1 MINIKLFGKKQKTTT
16 EQAGATQTK
25 YQLVT
30 ETGNGFF
37 CWNGKVYD
45 SDIVRSCINP
55 KAKAIGK
62 LTAKHIRDSTINP
75 EPYMRFLLESPN
87 PYMSGQQF
95 QEKMCRQVCINSNAF
110 ALIYRNE
117 DGYPIALYPIVPVNC
132 EAVYDKQSNLHIKF
146 YLANGKVYEFP
157 YSDILHFRDNYNDN
171 DIFGSPLISALAPLM
186 EVVTTTDQGIV
197 SAIKNSAVIRWL
209 LKFTTAMRPEDLAQQ
224 AKNFSENYLKN
235 SSDNLGVAATDSKA
249 DAIQVKATDYVPNSA
264 QMNENRK
271 RIMSLFNTN
280 EKIVTSSFNEEEWNA
295 YYEAEVEPFAI
306 DMSNEFTRK
315 LFNRN
320 EISRGNRIIL
330 EAANLQYASLSTK
343 INLQSMVDRGALTP
357 NEWRGF
363 MGLAPL
369 PGGDK
374 PIRRLDTDIVEE
386 VTKNE
391 N

>member
-1 MINIKLFGKKQKTTT
+1 MIKIKLFGKKQKTTT

-157 YSDILHFRDNYNDN
+157 YTDILHFRDNYNDN

-369 PGGDK
+369 PGGDTA
-374 PIRRLDTDIVEE
+374 IRRLDTDIVEE
-386 VTKNE
+386 VTNE
-391 N
+391 